1 MNEYRIWPVHY
12 DDEGTKYRVV
22 KYENN
27 IVVYEHVFATEEA
40 AIAHVEM
47 NADFEWSLPIG

>member
-12 DDEGTKYRVV
+12 DGEETKYRVV
-22 KYENN
+22 KYENS
-27 IVVYEHVFATEEA
+27 IVVYEHVFASEEA

-47 NADFEWSLPIG
+47 NSDFEWSLPVG